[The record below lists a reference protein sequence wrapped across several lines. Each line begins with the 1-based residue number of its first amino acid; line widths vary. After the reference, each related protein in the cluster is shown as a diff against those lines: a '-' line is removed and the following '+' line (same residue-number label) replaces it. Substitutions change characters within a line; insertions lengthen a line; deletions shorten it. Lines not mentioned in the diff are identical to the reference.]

1 MELRQIDQS
10 STMFMET
17 NVKMVHVP
25 LHYDVEKKE
34 IERVLVEWAF
44 NLDKIDFTNISVY
57 NLTLTFIGKF
67 RENLDE

>member
-1 MELRQIDQS
+1 
-10 STMFMET
+10 MET